1 LTEMTVE
8 ERDARTV
15 FCMQLSQ
22 RIRARDLEEFF
33 SAVGKVIHFTC
44 LSASINSFWKYYQV
58 RDVRLI
64 TCNKTRRF
72 KGLCYVEFAEPESV
86 PLVTWFCLD
95 KWTNFN
101 QIFFFFFFFSHFS
114 SIGDRID
121 RPKIMRRSN
130 RCSTNSSRK
139 EPTGRK

>member
-1 LTEMTVE
+1 MTVE

-33 SAVGKVIHFTC
+33 SAVGKVTDFTIALILISVRP
-44 LSASINSFWKYYQV
+44 LSVMYASTTNFFLRYYQV

-86 PLVTWFCLD
+86 PLVSWLHGKKFYRYIYLFVCC
-95 KWTNFN
+95 
-101 QIFFFFFFFSHFS
+101 
-114 SIGDRID
+114 
-121 RPKIMRRSN
+121 RRSH
-130 RCSTNSSRK
+130 
-139 EPTGRK
+139 